1 MRFIKHCGYS
11 LKYSLIRMPLEGHLM
26 VINNLLDGGVLMPEE
41 RRELLMNHELLAAT
55 VEFFLMHPLMA
66 HDKHGCAYLPLKHG
80 KRAYDLDQFLE
91 CLEKDSEHFA
101 RLTWLIREA
110 LFARFVQDAAAAA

>member
-1 MRFIKHCGYS
+1 MEHPGYR
-11 LKYSLIRMPLEGHLM
+11 LKYSLTRMPLGSHLT
-26 VINNLLDGGVLMPEE
+26 VIDKLLDAGILMPEE
-41 RRELLMNHELLAAT
+41 RRELLMNHELLAGT

-66 HDKHGCAYLPLKHG
+66 LDKRGCAYLPLRHG

-91 CLEKDSEHFA
+91 CLDRDPDHLA
-101 RLTWLIREA
+101 RLTSLIREA

>member
-1 MRFIKHCGYS
+1 MKHSGYS
-11 LKYSLIRMPLEGHLM
+11 LKYSLIRMPLEGHLT
-26 VINNLLDGGVLMPEE
+26 VISNVLDAGILMPEE

-66 HDKHGCAYLPLKHG
+66 QDKCGCAYLPLRRG

-91 CLEKDSEHFA
+91 CLERDPEHLA
-101 RLTWLIREA
+101 RLTSLIRGA